1 MERGDDLRYLKGDIF
16 MKRKTWV
23 SMLLALVLVLAC
35 VQMAS
40 AASYDAVITV
50 PPTVTDAAMTVK
62 AVKNLSSTK
71 TAYVGTTTIDG
82 CVLSTSYT
90 KDITNSK
97 NDTRSGYVLDVSNV
111 IGLGT
116 AGTAEIYYDK
126 NGKYT
131 GYKIYRGNLA
141 MENIPVKV
149 NVLFAADTV
158 SVSDP
163 LTAAEVNTA
172 LSKMTG
178 PSGYYYGGTYGDPY
192 DPYAVGVSYIPGSPD
207 SRPESAT
214 SSGWHASLNGKWYA
228 YPDGSYVANQW
239 KKIDGKW
246 YYFDARGYMVTNR
259 WVGNYYLTATGEMAV
274 STWIDGK
281 YYVDATGAW
290 VPTGKATAS
299 VSAATGWQKDAN
311 GWWYRYSDG
320 SYAKSGWRWI
330 DGNGDGLSECYYFN
344 ALGYLVT
351 NTSVD
356 GSTVNGDGAWTV
368 NGVVQHRT
376 H

>member
-149 NVLFAADTV
+149 NVLFGFRQRSADRRR
-158 SVSDP
+158 
-163 LTAAEVNTA
+163 
-172 LSKMTG
+172 SKPG
-178 PSGYYYGGTYGDPY
+178 
-192 DPYAVGVSYIPGSPD
+192 AVQD
-207 SRPESAT
+207 
-214 SSGWHASLNGKWYA
+214 
-228 YPDGSYVANQW
+228 DGSQ
-239 KKIDGKW
+239 
-246 YYFDARGYMVTNR
+246 R
-259 WVGNYYLTATGEMAV
+259 LLL
-274 STWIDGK
+274 
-281 YYVDATGAW
+281 
-290 VPTGKATAS
+290 
-299 VSAATGWQKDAN
+299 
-311 GWWYRYSDG
+311 
-320 SYAKSGWRWI
+320 WRH
-330 DGNGDGLSECYYFN
+330 LRRS
-344 ALGYLVT
+344 L
-351 NTSVD
+351 
-356 GSTVNGDGAWTV
+356 
-368 NGVVQHRT
+368 
-376 H
+376 